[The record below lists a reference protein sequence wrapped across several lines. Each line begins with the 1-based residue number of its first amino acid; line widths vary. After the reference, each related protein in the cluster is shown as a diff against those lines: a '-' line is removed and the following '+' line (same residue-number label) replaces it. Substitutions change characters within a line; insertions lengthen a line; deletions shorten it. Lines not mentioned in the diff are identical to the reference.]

1 MSDQQKPST
10 PPQPAVPGQG
20 QKASAEVARAR
31 MRRRTDLIEEL
42 LEDARARGEFENL
55 KGAGQ
60 PLDLQRDV
68 YAGDKALAYSLLKNN
83 QMAPPEIERGKE
95 IDAELAR
102 AEEMIARLRRQRNAL
117 APRLGPRYAAER
129 RAYNLVRDKT
139 ETRYTEALRAINS
152 KILSLNI
159 VAPSALHRRT
169 IDVEARL
176 REFADEF
183 PRLPE

>member
-1 MSDQQKPST
+1 MSDQQQQS
-10 PPQPAVPGQG
+10 AASGQG
-20 QKASAEVARAR
+20 QKASAEVAHAR
-31 MRRRTDLIEEL
+31 MRRRADLIEEL
-42 LEDARARGEFENL
+42 LEDARARGEFDNL
-55 KGAGQ
+55 EGTGK
-60 PLDLQRDV
+60 PLDLQKDI
-68 YAGDKALAYSLLKNN
+68 YAGDKALAYSLLRNN

-102 AEEMIARLRRQRNAL
+102 ADELLARLRRQRNAL

-129 RAYNLVRDKT
+129 RAYNLVRDNT
-139 ETRYTEALRAINS
+139 ETRYAEALRTINS

-169 IDVEARL
+169 INVEARL
-176 REFADEF
+176 RDFADEF

>member
-1 MSDQQKPST
+1 MSDQQKP
-10 PPQPAVPGQG
+10 PQGQG
-20 QKASAEVARAR
+20 QKPSAEVARAR
-31 MRRRTDLIEEL
+31 MRRRADLIEEL
-42 LEDARARGEFENL
+42 LEDARARGEFDNL

-60 PLDLQRDV
+60 PLDLRKDI

-83 QMAPPEIERGKE
+83 QMAPPEIERVKE

-102 AEEMIARLRRQRNAL
+102 AEELLVRLRRQRAAL

-139 ETRYTEALRAINS
+139 ETRYADALRAINS

-169 IDVEARL
+169 IEIEARL
-176 REFADEF
+176 RDFAEEF

>member
-1 MSDQQKPST
+1 MSDQQQPST
-10 PPQPAVPGQG
+10 PQG
-20 QKASAEVARAR
+20 QKPSAELARAR
-31 MRRRTDLIEEL
+31 MRRRADLIEEL
-42 LEDARARGEFENL
+42 LEDARARGEFDNL
-55 KGAGQ
+55 AGAGQ
-60 PLDLQRDV
+60 PLDLRKDV
-68 YAGDKALAYSLLKNN
+68 YAGDKALAYSILKNN

-102 AEEMIARLRRQRNAL
+102 ADELLARLRRQSDAL
-117 APRLGPRYAAER
+117 TPRTGPRYAAER
-129 RAYNLVRDKT
+129 RAYNLLRDKT
-139 ETRYTEALRAINS
+139 EIRYAETLRAINS

-176 REFADEF
+176 RDFMAEF

>member
-1 MSDQQKPST
+1 MSDQQRPST
-10 PPQPAVPGQG
+10 PQPRGHG
-20 QKASAEVARAR
+20 QKASAEVVHAR
-31 MRRRTDLIEEL
+31 MRRRADLIEEL
-42 LEDARARGEFENL
+42 LEDARARGEFDNL

-60 PLDLQRDV
+60 PLDLRKDV

-102 AEEMIARLRRQRNAL
+102 ADELLARLRRQRNAL
-117 APRLGPRYAAER
+117 APRMGPRHAAER
-129 RAYNLVRDKT
+129 RAYNLLRDKT
-139 ETRYTEALRAINS
+139 EARYAEALRAINS

-169 IDVEARL
+169 IDVAARL
-176 REFADEF
+176 RQFTDEF

>member
-1 MSDQQKPST
+1 MSDPQK
-10 PPQPAVPGQG
+10 PPQPAGPGQ
-20 QKASAEVARAR
+20 KPSAEAAGAR
-31 MRRRTDLIEEL
+31 MRRRADLIEEL
-42 LEDARARGEFENL
+42 LEDARERGEFDNL

-60 PLDLQRDV
+60 PLDLRKDV

-102 AEEMIARLRRQRNAL
+102 ADDLLARLRRQRNAL

-139 ETRYTEALRAINS
+139 EMRYAEALRAINS

-159 VAPSALHRRT
+159 VAPSALHRRA

>member
-1 MSDQQKPST
+1 MSDQQKT
-10 PPQPAVPGQG
+10 PAPQPAVPGQG

>member
-1 MSDQQKPST
+1 MSDQQKPPT
-10 PPQPAVPGQG
+10 QQHA
-20 QKASAEVARAR
+20 QKGSAEAASVR
-31 MRRRTDLIEEL
+31 MRRRADLIEEL
-42 LEDARARGEFENL
+42 LEDARARGEFDNL

-102 AEEMIARLRRQRNAL
+102 AEALLARLRRQRDAL

-129 RAYNLVRDKT
+129 RSYNLLRDNTEVRFA
-139 ETRYTEALRAINS
+139 EALRAINS

-176 REFADEF
+176 RDFMGAF

>member
-1 MSDQQKPST
+1 MSDQQKPPKTS
-10 PPQPAVPGQG
+10 QQG
-20 QKASAEVARAR
+20 QQPSPELARAR
-31 MRRRTDLIEEL
+31 MRRRADLIEEL
-42 LEDARARGEFENL
+42 LEDARARGEFDNL
-55 KGAGQ
+55 EGVGK
-60 PLDLQRDV
+60 PLDLQRDL

-95 IDAELAR
+95 IDAELAH
-102 AEEMIARLRRQRNAL
+102 AEGLLARLRRQRDAL
-117 APRLGPRYAAER
+117 APRIGPRYAAER
-129 RAYNLVRDKT
+129 RSYNLLRDKT
-139 ETRYTEALRAINS
+139 EMRYAEALRATNS

-176 REFADEF
+176 HDFADEF

>member
-1 MSDQQKPST
+1 MSDQQT
-10 PPQPAVPGQG
+10 PQPQQRQG
-20 QKASAEVARAR
+20 QKPTEELARAR
-31 MRRRTDLIEEL
+31 TRRRADLIEEL
-42 LEDARARGEFENL
+42 LEDARARGEFDNL

-83 QMAPPEIERGKE
+83 SMAPPEIERGKE
-95 IDAELAR
+95 IDAEQAR
-102 AEEMIARLRRQRNAL
+102 ADELLARLRRQSAAL
-117 APRLGPRYAAER
+117 APRVGPRYAAER
-129 RAYNLVRDKT
+129 RSYNLLRDN
-139 ETRYTEALRAINS
+139 TEAHYAEVLRAINS

-176 REFADEF
+176 RAFADEF

>member
-1 MSDQQKPST
+1 VSDQYQQQPQ
-10 PPQPAVPGQG
+10 QPAH
-20 QKASAEVARAR
+20 KTSDEAASAR
-31 MRRRTDLIEEL
+31 MRRRADLIEEL

-60 PLDLQRDV
+60 PLDLQKDL
-68 YAGDKALAYSLLKNN
+68 YAGDKALAYSLLRSN

-95 IDAELAR
+95 IDADLAR
-102 AEEMIARLRRQRNAL
+102 AADLLMRLRHQRAAL
-117 APRLGPRYAAER
+117 APRAGARHAAER
-129 RAYNLVRDKT
+129 RAYNLLRDKT
-139 ETRYTEALRAINS
+139 EARYTEALRAINS

>member
-1 MSDQQKPST
+1 MSDQQKP
-10 PPQPAVPGQG
+10 PAQQSQG
-20 QKASAEVARAR
+20 QKPSAEAVSAR
-31 MRRRTDLIEEL
+31 MRRRADLIEEL
-42 LEDARARGEFENL
+42 LEDARARGEFDNL

-68 YAGDKALAYSLLKNN
+68 YAGDNALAYSLLKNN

-102 AEEMIARLRRQRNAL
+102 AEELLARLRRQRAAL
-117 APRLGPRYAAER
+117 APRIGPRFAAER
-129 RAYNLVRDKT
+129 RSYNLLRDNT
-139 ETRYTEALRAINS
+139 ETRYAEALRAINS

-176 REFADEF
+176 RNFMDEF